1 MRHNYVGDIG
11 DYVKYAL
18 LRSLAGP
25 DGDHR
30 FHLGVHWYLT
40 VHDEGNGDG
49 LHIGYLG
56 KPASWQALDPELFEA
71 LRGVRDQIADPTQRR
86 LSLVEQLDV
95 FRNDTRFFSS
105 VDPVPVR
112 GRRPG
117 AEVSPHE
124 VPKGTRRIELRR
136 QWAARGEA
144 ALNGADLVFFDPDNG
159 IEVRSCTPMHL
170 NADKYV
176 FLDEVAAFVGRGVS
190 AVIYQHQPRMSWQV
204 LLSSLRER
212 LAKELPPHEE
222 PRFITSAAFG
232 SRSFILI
239 PADPSAAQLIDRAI
253 GEVEA
258 RARSIRSPKAFAR
271 LSL

>member
-49 LHIGYLG
+49 LHIEYLD
-56 KPASWQALDPELFEA
+56 KPASWPELDPVLFEA
-71 LRGVRDQIADPTQRR
+71 LHGVRHQIADPTQRR

-95 FRNDTRFFSS
+95 FRSDTRFFSS

-117 AEVSPHE
+117 EEVPPHG

-144 ALNGADLVFFDPDNG
+144 ALNGADLVFFDPDSG
-159 IEVRSCTPMHL
+159 IEVPSCCSGERST
-170 NADKYV
+170 D
-176 FLDEVAAFVGRGVS
+176 
-190 AVIYQHQPRMSWQV
+190 
-204 LLSSLRER
+204 SS
-212 LAKELPPHEE
+212 
-222 PRFITSAAFG
+222 ISTT
-232 SRSFILI
+232 
-239 PADPSAAQLIDRAI
+239 
-253 GEVEA
+253 
-258 RARSIRSPKAFAR
+258 
-271 LSL
+271 